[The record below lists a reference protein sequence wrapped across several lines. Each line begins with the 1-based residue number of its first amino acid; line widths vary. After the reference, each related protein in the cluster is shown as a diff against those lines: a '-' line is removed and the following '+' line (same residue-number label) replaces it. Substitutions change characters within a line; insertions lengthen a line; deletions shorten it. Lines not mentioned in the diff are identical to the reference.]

1 MEWIARSKKGFAQ
14 RMWEERL
21 LDEAVGRY
29 GDPAYVRRG
38 RAVEYAFQDLLDHC
52 RARRREWLYMV
63 RVRLGVL
70 FALAGGR
77 DALVPLLRDEEEALA
92 LERLHAELAPAL
104 RVPVAP
110 TTSRRALSLALSEL
124 TESIE
129 RFNRRWREYL
139 PTVDLS
145 RVNDLRTNY
154 NRYYI
159 LEKECATHSASVA
172 RQGFRP
178 LAPLTREDLAVRL
191 PPLALPQLRA

>member
-1 MEWIARSKKGFAQ
+1 MEWIARSQKGFAQ

-21 LDEAVGRY
+21 FDEVVGRY
-29 GDPAYVRRG
+29 GEPAYVRRG
-38 RAVEYAFQDLLDHC
+38 RAVEHAYQDLLDHC
-52 RARRREWLYMV
+52 RARRREWLHMV

-92 LERLHAELAPAL
+92 LERLHSELAPAL
-104 RVPVAP
+104 RVPIEP
-110 TTSRRALSLALSEL
+110 TTSRRALSLALIEL
-124 TESIE
+124 TESME

-145 RVNDLRTNY
+145 RVNDLRTSY

-172 RQGFRP
+172 RQGFQP
-178 LAPLTREDLAVRL
+178 LEPLTSDDLADRL
-191 PPLALPQLRA
+191 PPLPLPQLKE